1 MRVSPEIIYEF
12 SNSRSDPRAREP
24 VEPTRE
30 DIEWLFT
37 ALFDAYGPRNWW
49 PTVHGG
55 AFELVIGAILVQN
68 IAWSNTER
76 ALSNL
81 YRADV
86 WTFQSILDTP
96 DEQMHDL
103 IRPSGY
109 YKAKT
114 RKLKEFAT
122 FIIDNYDGD
131 LDRLFA
137 LPINELRTQLLS
149 VWGIGEETADDII
162 VYGAKKPSFV
172 IDAYTKRLLSRM
184 GWEIEGKSYAAY
196 QKLFHDNLPPD
207 AYLFNEYH
215 ALIDYHVARFCK
227 KKPLCDKCAL
237 ADQCPVGLGI
247 NQPQS

>member
-12 SNSRSDPRAREP
+12 SSARSDPRTSGP

-37 ALFDAYGPRNWW
+37 ALFDAYGPRQWW

-55 AFELVIGAILVQN
+55 AFELVLGAILVQN

-76 ALSNL
+76 ALVNL
-81 YRADV
+81 HRAGI
-86 WTFQSILDTP
+86 WTFQAILDTS

-122 FIIDNYDGD
+122 FILDNYDGD

-137 LPINELRTQLLS
+137 LPVEEMRAELLS

-184 GWEIEGKSYAAY
+184 GWEIEGKSYGAY
-196 QKLFHDNLPPD
+196 QKLFHDYLPHD
-207 AYLFNEYH
+207 DYLFNEYH
-215 ALIDYHVARFCK
+215 ALIDYHVARICK
-227 KKPLCDKCAL
+227 KKPLCEKCAL
-237 ADQCPVGLGI
+237 ADQCPVGLGVS
-247 NQPQS
+247 QPQS

>member
-1 MRVSPEIIYEF
+1 MRVSTEIIYEF
-12 SNSRSDPRAREP
+12 SSARSDPRTSKP

-37 ALFDAYGPRNWW
+37 ALFEAYGPRQWW

-55 AFELVIGAILVQN
+55 AFELILGAILVQN

-76 ALSNL
+76 ALVNL
-81 YRADV
+81 HRAGI
-86 WTFQSILDTP
+86 WTFQAILDTR

-114 RKLKEFAT
+114 RKLKEFAS
-122 FIIDNYDGD
+122 FILEKYEGD

-137 LPINELRTQLLS
+137 LPVDEMRVELLS

-172 IDAYTKRLLSRM
+172 IDAYTKRLCSQE
-184 GWEIEGKSYAAY
+184 WVGKSREKAT
-196 QKLFHDNLPPD
+196 PPTKNCFTTTFRTTTTSSTSTTHLSTTMWLGF
-207 AYLFNEYH
+207 ARRSHCATNARSLTN
-215 ALIDYHVARFCK
+215 ALWA
-227 KKPLCDKCAL
+227 
-237 ADQCPVGLGI
+237 
-247 NQPQS
+247 

>member
-1 MRVSPEIIYEF
+1 MRTSPHIIYEF
-12 SNSRSDPRAREP
+12 SGARSDPRTPGLAK
-24 VEPTRE
+24 PTRQ

-37 ALFDAYGPRNWW
+37 ALFDAYGPRHWW

-55 AFELVIGAILVQN
+55 DFELVLGAILVQN
-68 IAWSNTER
+68 IAWTNTER
-76 ALSNL
+76 ALVNL
-81 YRADV
+81 HNAGV
-86 WTFQSILDTP
+86 WTFKAILNTP

-122 FIIDNYDGD
+122 FILDNYDGD

-137 LPINELRTQLLS
+137 LPVGEMRIQLLS

-196 QKLFHDNLPPD
+196 QKLFHDNLPHD
-207 AYLFNEYH
+207 DYLFNEYH
-215 ALIDYHVARFCK
+215 ALIDYHVARICK
-227 KKPLCDKCAL
+227 KKPLCDRCAL
-237 ADQCPVGLGI
+237 ADQCPVGLGVS
-247 NQPQS
+247 QPQS